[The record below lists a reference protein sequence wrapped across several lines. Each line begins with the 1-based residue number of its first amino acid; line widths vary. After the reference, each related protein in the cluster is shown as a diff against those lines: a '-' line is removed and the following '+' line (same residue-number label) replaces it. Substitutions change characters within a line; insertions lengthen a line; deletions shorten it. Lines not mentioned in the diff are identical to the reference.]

1 MTSRLMKRHLSLCLV
16 LVMLLTAMLPV
27 SVFAAGS
34 NDEGSAASG
43 GNAAATTMISDYA
56 TFLSCFKVLEGYAQ
70 TYAEENAGEDANALI
85 INYIRTGVERYTSG
99 TWEMV
104 CGKENTAFT
113 AYVSEQDTANNTSA
127 SALKNLGNF
136 TLPNGNKVDLG
147 HVFGAMDVAN
157 YAKVQGMTDAVV
169 QARADMGSW
178 AGDIADLMFCAE
190 NVDIPEKVDTTETDV
205 DILAANIRT
214 KYLGVDYGTLN
225 SVDHSFTDT
234 DLYGDMDAFYL
245 TTEMNR
251 GGVAL
256 STIIENYFTAGLTD
270 ASRASYFLTN
280 RLGGMVTKDGIRS
293 KVLSTYTGN
302 TLIGA
307 LESSYSL
314 TDLPNC
320 ETLRKACCYAFA
332 DYLFDLAGDPNGTD
346 PVDPDPVD
354 PDPKPEPKPDN
365 AYYSVFSSDTTTVAP
380 GVTQTINYALTKD
393 DKQIVYY
400 IATADIAREDV
411 SIHANYHDNDPSQ
424 GWAMSRVSDQMA
436 AAQKRH
442 SDPSDAANYVEHYN
456 AVVGVNADFY
466 NMTTGAPGGALVM
479 DGVEYHGGTSE
490 NFFAILKDGTAMIGG
505 PSDYAAYQDQ
515 IQEAVGGSV
524 YLVKDGKPVVTSA
537 ADYYNS
543 RHSRTC
549 VGITAEGKVIM
560 MVLDGRQEPFSA
572 GGSAEELAQIM
583 LDAGCV
589 TAINLDGGGSTTF
602 VAKQEGSNTLTVV
615 NRPSDGYERS
625 VSSSLM
631 VVSTAPV
638 STEFDHALITSAYDY
653 LTSGATV
660 RLVAS
665 GVSVSGSAAE
675 LPANLTWKS
684 ADETIGTVS
693 EDGVFTAVK
702 KGSVEIQLLSGDT
715 VIGSKT
721 LTVVEPNGLKFSK
734 TSINAIYGDSVRLP
748 LVATYNENPVAVCAG
763 DITFELSNSAA
774 GTVEAANNGF
784 AFTGSEGSGL
794 RNVTITAMI
803 TRDYSIS
810 ATIKVAMY
818 SANQAIFDF
827 DNATSGDR
835 TFAWTRDVS
844 NAEYLP
850 GGDGETDRYH
860 VIDPSQPMNVTYVF
874 GLDMMTIKMPEKL
887 EPLLSM
893 VAGGDI
899 SGITAWDLLLQLA
912 ERVSPKTEVTVKF
925 QFDQNVDVDIS
936 NLTVSNDYFRLTSAS
951 MDENNLLTVKCNFI
965 KQSQAID
972 PETANPIC
980 ILSGV
985 KMTAKNGANQTLT
998 ITNAGSIGYDIYL
1011 GANALYN
1018 MAKQTSFQE
1027 QYGIYPYEEPE
1038 NVTHPKGGHFYCES
1052 YQKFTDKF
1060 ILDGTVWSGWKQI
1073 NGATYYFV
1081 DNVAVKGVHKVPG
1094 LNDESNEYFYQF
1106 NETTGA
1112 CEGKVTGLFELDG
1125 ARYYAINGVAKSGWW
1140 NLTDADGSSAYYF
1153 FSTKT
1158 FQAVDGNQK
1167 IDGYNYVFSNHKL
1180 VRGDFVKDAGG
1191 THYRW
1196 AGEWMCNKWLE
1207 LDGKKYYLGYGPN
1220 GYVQTGIFH
1229 IYEYP
1234 TRYAADENGV
1244 WQEHLTGLFDYK
1256 GETYYCVAGIIQEG
1270 AGLVRIDGD
1279 YYYFRTSTS
1288 TAVKARAYWI
1298 TVTNGLLPAGQ
1309 YTFDADGKMV
1319 NPPIVTPDPDPSPE
1333 PGVKN
1338 GIVAENGSLY
1348 YYVDGVLTGAGLIR
1362 LNGDYYYVKTSNC
1375 EVVHGRSYWVTD
1387 TNGLLP
1393 AGPYTFGT
1401 DGKMINPPVVDP
1413 TPDPDPEPEP
1423 TPDPDPTPDVKNGIV
1438 AENGSLYYYEDGVL
1452 TGAGLIRLNGDYY
1465 YVKTSN
1471 CEVVHG
1477 RSYWVT
1483 DTNGLLPAGPYTF
1496 GTDGKMINPPVV
1508 DPTPDPDPE
1517 PEPTPDPDPTPDVKN
1532 GIVAENGSLYYY
1544 VDGVLTGA
1552 GLIRLNG
1559 DYYYVKTSNCE
1570 VVHGR
1575 SYWIT
1580 DTNGLLPA
1588 GPYTF
1593 DADGK
1598 MVR

>member
-1052 YQKFTDKF
+1052 YQKFTDRF
-1060 ILDGTVWSGWKQI
+1060 ILDNGSWSGWKTV
-1073 NGATYYFV
+1073 NGISYYFV
-1081 DNVAVKGVHKVPG
+1081 ENNALKGIHKVPG

-1348 YYVDGVLTGAGLIR
+1348 YYVDGVLTG
-1362 LNGDYYYVKTSNC
+1362 V
-1375 EVVHGRSYWVTD
+1375 
-1387 TNGLLP
+1387 
-1393 AGPYTFGT
+1393 
-1401 DGKMINPPVVDP
+1401 
-1413 TPDPDPEPEP
+1413 
-1423 TPDPDPTPDVKNGIV
+1423 
-1438 AENGSLYYYEDGVL
+1438 
-1452 TGAGLIRLNGDYY
+1452 GLIRLNGDYY

-1544 VDGVLTGA
+1544 VDGVLTGV